1 MSALAKR
8 LGMDVPLILAPMAG
22 GPSTPALAAAVS
34 NAGGLGSIAGGYL
47 TPEQFARD
55 AAELR
60 SLTDKPFAMNLFVFE
75 EPPRPSGQELE
86 EMNRTLDLYRAE
98 LGIERAPLP
107 DRFADDF
114 DALLE
119 VVLEVKPAVFS
130 FTFGSGTKEM
140 YDACRARGIATVGT
154 ATSIEEGVA
163 LQHLGAD
170 AVCAQGIEAGGHRG
184 GDGDVGLMSLVPLL
198 VETLDIPVVAAG
210 GIMTRG
216 GVEAALALG
225 AEAAQLGT
233 AFLLCPEAGTSKP
246 YREAVARGGRTAL
259 TRAFSGR
266 WARGIENRFLRE
278 RAALEPLPYPY
289 QNGLTRDIRRAA
301 AANGEPEFLSLWAG
315 QGVALAQQLPA
326 AELVARLTR

>member
-8 LGMDVPLILAPMAG
+8 LGMNVPLILAPMAG

-47 TPEQFARD
+47 TAEQFARD

-60 SLTDKPFAMNLFVFE
+60 SLTSKPFAMNLFVFE
-75 EPPRPSGQELE
+75 QPPTPRIEQFEK
-86 EMNRTLDLYRAE
+86 MNRSLDPYRAE
-98 LGIERAPLP
+98 LGIERGPLP
-107 DRFADDF
+107 ERFADDF
-114 DALLE
+114 DTLFQ
-119 VVLEVKPAVFS
+119 VVLDAKPAVFS
-130 FTFGSGTKEM
+130 FTFGAGSREM
-140 YDACRARGIATVGT
+140 YDACRARGIATIGT
-154 ATSIEEGVA
+154 ATSIEEA
-163 LQHLGAD
+163 LTLQSMGAD

-184 GDGDVGLMSLVPLL
+184 GAGEVGLMALVPLL
-198 VETLDIPVVAAG
+198 VEALDVPVIAAG
-210 GIMTRG
+210 GIMTRS

-246 YREAVARGGRTAL
+246 YREAVARGGNTAL

-266 WARGIENRFLRE
+266 WARGIENRFMLQRT
-278 RAALEPLPYPY
+278 AIEPLPYPY

-301 AANGEPEFLSLWAG
+301 AAKGEPDFLSLWAG